1 MTVVALKPQD
11 VLVALKLLSA
21 RGKRLSFLQIAA
33 DLFMSSSEVHAAVKR
48 AQASNLLH
56 GHELGER
63 PNVAAMQEFLIHGLR
78 YVFPPTRGEMTRGVP
93 TSYAANPL
101 RQWIRQGDDP
111 PPVWPSS
118 EGNIRGLAF
127 EPLYRSVPAAA
138 KRDSRLYEFLSL
150 IDAVRG
156 GRTRERTI
164 AERELIKRLHQATR
178 R

>member
-1 MTVVALKPQD
+1 MNNVVLKPQD
-11 VLVALKLLSA
+11 VLVAVKLFGV
-21 RGKRLSFLQIAA
+21 RGKRPSLAQIAD

-48 AQASNLLH
+48 AQACHLLH
-56 GHELGER
+56 GRELGER
-63 PNVAAMQEFLIHGLR
+63 PNVTAMQEFLIHGLK
-78 YVFPPTRGEMTRGVP
+78 YVFPPTRGEMTRGMP

-101 RQWIRQGDDP
+101 RHWIRQGDDP

-118 EGNIRGLAF
+118 EGNTRGLAF

-156 GRTRERTI
+156 GRARERTI
-164 AERELIKRLHQATR
+164 AEKELVKRLNRTKR
-178 R
+178 E